1 MDFEQ
6 WERDSTMTTEFGF
19 SLTKWEDGTAVG
31 ERGHYVVKEYRGYR
45 NGQYVQDNRDVW
57 TSHNLAAFPQANL
70 LISTTISERR
80 KTSRRRA

>member
-6 WERDSTMTTEFGF
+6 WERDSTMTTEFGY

-31 ERGHYVVKEYRGYR
+31 ERGHYVVKEYRDYR
-45 NGQYVQDNRDVW
+45 NGQYVLDNRDVW
-57 TSHNLAAFPQANL
+57 TSHNLAAFPQADL

>member
-6 WERDSTMTTEFGF
+6 WERDSTMTTEFGY

-45 NGQYVQDNRDVW
+45 NGQYVQDNRDV
-57 TSHNLAAFPQANL
+57 
-70 LISTTISERR
+70 
-80 KTSRRRA
+80 